1 MQYYLEMA
9 DMSLGARMQDI
20 YDKTVLYCI
29 STPMI
34 FNRIMIDYDNF
45 SGLST
50 YVLGTSLGV
59 NDNYYRTLDWF
70 HAVY

>member
-1 MQYYLEMA
+1 
-9 DMSLGARMQDI
+9 
-20 YDKTVLYCI
+20 
-29 STPMI
+29 
-34 FNRIMIDYDNF
+34 MIDQENF

-50 YVLGTSLGV
+50 YVLGTSPGV